1 MRALDPT
8 HLGGCEIKVNDPLWR
23 SARELEYQE
32 AVSLLAESKYALIVI
47 NICVYNERPVF
58 LHRPPNGQWEEN
70 KLAAGAER
78 DHDYLWRIH
87 VLVVTTRPLVSV
99 RKRVSPRAESWP
111 LYGPSM

>member
-70 KLAAGAER
+70 KLASASLNGLR
-78 DHDYLWRIH
+78 DGLEKLAIFWQRD
-87 VLVVTTRPLVSV
+87 
-99 RKRVSPRAESWP
+99 RKKS
-111 LYGPSM
+111 